1 MEVTRSCNPIYGDAY
16 PLFPLFLFL
25 FLVPPPLFPRSLPLL
40 NCRTQC
46 STSVRE
52 FDDDMQFS
60 GRAAPAG
67 GGAELER
74 PLHEEVWYHGKVSGA
89 GFGDAH

>member
-1 MEVTRSCNPIYGDAY
+1 MEVTRSCNRIYGHAY
-16 PLFPLFLFL
+16 PLFPLSLSL
-25 FLVPPPLFPRSLPLL
+25 PLTPPLFPHSLPLL
-40 NCRTQC
+40 NCRTRC
-46 STSVRE
+46 SASVRE

-89 GFGDAH
+89 GVGDAH